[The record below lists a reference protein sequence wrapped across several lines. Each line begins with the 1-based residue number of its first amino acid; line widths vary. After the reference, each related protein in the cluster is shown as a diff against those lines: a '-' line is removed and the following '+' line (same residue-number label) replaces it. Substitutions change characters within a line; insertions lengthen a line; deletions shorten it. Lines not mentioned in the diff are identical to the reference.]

1 MFAHLVENNF
11 KRCVGAFIIA
21 LTMLTATATE
31 ELSGNSQRNAEVNGT
46 RALEAICTSIN
57 TNFGQPFVETF
68 NQYLNKFCLP
78 RKVF

>member
-11 KRCVGAFIIA
+11 KRCVGAVIIA